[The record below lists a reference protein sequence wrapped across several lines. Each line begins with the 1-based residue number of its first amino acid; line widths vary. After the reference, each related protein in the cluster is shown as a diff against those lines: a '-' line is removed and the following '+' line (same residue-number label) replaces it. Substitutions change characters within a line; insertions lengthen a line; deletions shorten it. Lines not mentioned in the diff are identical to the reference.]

1 MKYLICFIW
10 LSAFTPLSA
19 TTLLTP
25 EKIEIIHSGEEA
37 LLNARWDQAY
47 RTYDSLCTIDSS
59 DPVGYLYRA
68 VVLQTEMTD
77 REEVFRK
84 REFTRLLDKAERL
97 AENYMNGG
105 CSKRDSAICQLYI
118 GHQHAYRAVW
128 ETRFGSSISAITY
141 GFKAKGAYQKG
152 LEIDSTFY
160 DLYLGMGSYHYW
172 KSVKSGFLRYTGI
185 FNDDREQGIEEIHLA
200 IDSSLIS
207 RDAAKSSLI
216 YILMNEKK
224 YDSAI
229 LISDEMYERYP
240 EGNFFLWPIAESYR
254 EMDNHEKTREYY
266 KLLYDRL
273 KEKPGNYYN
282 LIEAVYYYY
291 LACEKLDCR
300 DEAYPAVKELI
311 EAYRDIPRE
320 IVRKQRTKLTYLR
333 RRY

>member
-1 MKYLICFIW
+1 MKYLFCLIW
-10 LSAFTPLSA
+10 LVA
-19 TTLLTP
+19 TGTLAAQPLLTP
-25 EKIEIIHSGEEA
+25 EKIAIIHSGEDA
-37 LLNARWDQAY
+37 LLNARWEKAY
-47 RTYDSLCTIDSS
+47 RIYDSLCTIDDT
-59 DPVGYLYRA
+59 DPAGYLYRA

-84 REFTRLLDKAERL
+84 QEFIRLLAKAEHL
-97 AENYMNGG
+97 AENYMEAG

-141 GFKAKGAYQKG
+141 GFKAKGAYQRG

-185 FNDDREQGIEEIHLA
+185 FKDDRERGIEEIHLA

-207 RDAAKSSLI
+207 RDAAISSLI

-229 LISDEMYERYP
+229 FISNEMYDRYP
-240 EGNFFLWPIAESYR
+240 DGNFFLWPIAESYR
-254 EMDNHEKTREYY
+254 ETDNHPKAREYY
-266 KLLYDRL
+266 RLLYDRL

-291 LACEKLDCR
+291 QACAELDCK
-300 DEAYPAVKELI
+300 DEAYPAVERI
-311 EAYRDIPRE
+311 VEAYPDIPRE
-320 IVRKQRTKLTYLR
+320 ILRKQRGKITYLR